1 MMSKALTIR
10 AEQPADC
17 ARIRHITEAAFKGR
31 PYADG
36 DEQDVIDSLR
46 AVGKLSISLV
56 AELNGELV
64 GHIAFSEAVCS
75 DGSSPWFALGPVSV
89 LPERQSQGV
98 GSALIHRGIAELE
111 ARGALGCIL
120 TGNPDYYRRFGFEL
134 APEHVPVKESAEFF
148 MLKKLDLK
156 KLNNQPISGRFS
168 FHAAFYGEI

>member
-1 MMSKALTIR
+1 MSIELIIR
-10 AEQPADC
+10 AEQPADR
-17 ARIRHITEAAFKGR
+17 ARIRHITELAFKGQ

-36 DEQDVIDSLR
+36 DEQDVIDRLR
-46 AVGKLSISLV
+46 AVGKLSVSLV

-75 DGSSPWFALGPVSV
+75 DGTSPWFALGPVSV
-89 LPERQSQGV
+89 LPEQQNRGV
-98 GSALIHRGIAELE
+98 GSALIKRGIAEIE

-120 TGNPDYYRRFGFEL
+120 TGNPAYYRRFGFEL
-134 APEHVPVKESAEFF
+134 APEHVPVSEPAEFF
-148 MLKKLDLK
+148 MLKKLDSE